1 MSNTIVFRMSDGSEL
16 SKLDAKLKKAYT
28 ENAKVRF
35 VFDLTNLNLNGAGNI
50 AKVLE
55 LVKKYKSEEHKLE
68 CIDIACPKSHTMKRE
83 LIKKCVKMAKIKKPV
98 YIIEK
103 YN

>member
-1 MSNTIVFRMSDGSEL
+1 MSDSSEL
-16 SKLDAKLKKAYT
+16 STLDTKLRKAYT
-28 ENAKVRF
+28 DNTKVRF
-35 VFDLTNLNLNGAGNI
+35 VFDLTNLNLKGAGNI

-55 LVKKYKSEEHKLE
+55 LVKKYKSEEHKLV
-68 CIDIACPKSHTMKRE
+68 CIDIVCPKSHTMKRG
-83 LIKKCVKMAKIKKPV
+83 LIKRCVKMAKIKKPV